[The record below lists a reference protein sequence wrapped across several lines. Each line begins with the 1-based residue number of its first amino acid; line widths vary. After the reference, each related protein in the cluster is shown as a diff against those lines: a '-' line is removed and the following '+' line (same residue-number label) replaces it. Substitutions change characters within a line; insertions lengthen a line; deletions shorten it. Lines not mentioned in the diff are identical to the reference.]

1 MVCHGLP
8 HPCEVAGLLARPKGR
23 EPQLSG
29 RQERVL
35 GLWGGGGG
43 FCKNTTSLSP
53 AVLFCPNVILNL
65 TETPECKS
73 MYKVRRQKGM
83 PSLTSWTAFIPEK
96 GGVGWGRGGF
106 NTAESHLRG

>member
-43 FCKNTTSLSP
+43 LLQKHHITVSSCP
-53 AVLFCPNVILNL
+53 VLPQCNPKPHRNSRVQIYVQSKAAERHAL
-65 TETPECKS
+65 TDLVDRVHP
-73 MYKVRRQKGM
+73 
-83 PSLTSWTAFIPEK
+83 
-96 GGVGWGRGGF
+96 
-106 NTAESHLRG
+106 